1 MRKKILQVQ
10 KKKGGGETL
19 SLARS
24 LSPSLALSEAGGLP
38 SHPTPPPNLS
48 LLPGSASFQPQ
59 ANQCLQVTS
68 EAGEALQ
75 EGGGGDRCCCRHT
88 GGGGAL
94 QGEQTGRPR
103 PKSGKIKIYAIG
115 IDRRAAAAAAAGDG
129 FPSWMQDGFFFFLPF
144 LLALGLGRGSCVSVR
159 VSPQP
164 FLLLFLPAC
173 LPRAGGGSSSTGRRR
188 RWLRAVASFGRSS
201 LMNRNA
207 GGEAG
212 GREGESVRHHGSL
225 LAPRSLAS
233 L

>member
-75 EGGGGDRCCCRHT
+75 EGGGGGPLLLQAH
-88 GGGGAL
+88 GGGGCA
-94 QGEQTGRPR
+94 
-103 PKSGKIKIYAIG
+103 A
-115 IDRRAAAAAAAGDG
+115 RRANWTATT
-129 FPSWMQDGFFFFLPF
+129 QIRKNQNL
-144 LLALGLGRGSCVSVR
+144 C
-159 VSPQP
+159 
-164 FLLLFLPAC
+164 
-173 LPRAGGGSSSTGRRR
+173 
-188 RWLRAVASFGRSS
+188 
-201 LMNRNA
+201 NRD
-207 GGEAG
+207 
-212 GREGESVRHHGSL
+212 R
-225 LAPRSLAS
+225 
-233 L
+233 